1 VLTFAVSGQY
11 DLSDQRRTDMLLEI
25 PMANLFRRDL
35 NRAALEQIEEGL
47 SGPNIL
53 LRLIPDDRGAGLR
66 VKWVLSRE

>member
-1 VLTFAVSGQY
+1 
-11 DLSDQRRTDMLLEI
+11 MLLEI